1 MHKPHAV
8 RSIVIVMGIC
18 GYLSCALPTEQA
30 QSAQPLPQAHAHN
43 DYMHEHP
50 LDDALDH
57 GFCSVEADIY
67 LVDGQLLVAHDR
79 KDVKPQNTLQRL
91 YLEPLKARIA
101 KNGGRVYPAGPPFG
115 LLIDIKS
122 EAEPTYRA
130 LHDVLAQYAEM
141 LTTVAGDRVEPRAV
155 NVVIS
160 GNRPQSYIA
169 AQSRR
174 YCGIDG
180 RISDLDSDKP
190 ADLLPMIS
198 DNWSLHFAWRG
209 AGEVPA
215 KERER
220 LRDIVRRAHA
230 RGRSVRFWATPEN
243 RALWQ
248 LLVDE
253 QVDLINTDDLPG
265 LEEFLTSSR

>member
-1 MHKPHAV
+1 MHKSQAA
-8 RSIVIVMGIC
+8 RSIVSVLAIC
-18 GYLSCALPTEQA
+18 GCLSVAAPIAQA
-30 QSAQPLPQAHAHN
+30 QSVQPLPQAHAHN
-43 DYMHEHP
+43 DYLHEHP
-50 LDDALDH
+50 LGDALHH

-79 KDVKPQNTLQRL
+79 KDVKPENTLQKQ
-91 YLEPLKARIA
+91 YLDPLKARIA
-101 KNGGRVYPAGPPFG
+101 KNAGRVYPAGPPFT

-122 EAEPTYRA
+122 EAEPTYRV
-130 LHDVLAQYAEM
+130 LHDVLAEYAEM
-141 LTTVAGDRVEPRAV
+141 LTTVEGDRAEQRAV
-155 NVVIS
+155 NVIVS

-169 AQSRR
+169 AQPRR

-190 ADLLPMIS
+190 AALLPMIS
-198 DNWSLHFAWRG
+198 DNWSLHFTWRG
-209 AGEVPA
+209 VGEVPA

-220 LRDIVRRAHA
+220 LRDVVRRAHTK
-230 RGRSVRFWATPEN
+230 GRRVRFWATPEN
-243 RALWQ
+243 LAVWQ

-265 LEEFLTSSR
+265 LQAFLTSSR